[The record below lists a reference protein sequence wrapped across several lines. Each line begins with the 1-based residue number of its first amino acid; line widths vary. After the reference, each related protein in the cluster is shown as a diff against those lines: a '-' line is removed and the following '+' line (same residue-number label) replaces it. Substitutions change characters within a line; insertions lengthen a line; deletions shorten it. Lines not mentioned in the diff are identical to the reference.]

1 MNPHVDSS
9 VLAQFTEIADDAA
22 LSNNDHFLSGSTTH
36 PLAYFSSETDAQRV
50 SSEGSDVLQ
59 GEYQHVSSALPY
71 LICMGLKASSFLVGP
86 LFNRSSGFGSAAWT
100 NYPSDHADTG
110 ES

>member
-1 MNPHVDSS
+1 MNPYVDS
-9 VLAQFTEIADDAA
+9 VFAQFIKIADDTA
-22 LSNNDHFLSGSTTH
+22 LSNNGHPLSSSTIH

-59 GEYQHVSSALPY
+59 GEYQHVSSALPS
-71 LICMGLKASSFLVGP
+71 LICMGLKPLSFLAGP
-86 LFNRSSGFGSAAWT
+86 LFSRSSHSGSAAWT